1 LFNISLRSDLILRG
15 SRSLLGRRSSMKRA
29 FSLTGSILWLLLVIL
44 GAAPPGELQVEV
56 LVRNLEIPWALDF
69 APDGRIFLTERPG
82 RIRIVRDGRLDP
94 RPWAT
99 LPVAHVGEGGLLGL
113 ALSPDFN
120 RTSYVFV
127 YYTYQRDGQLWNR
140 VVRLVER
147 GGEGVVDRVILDG
160 IPGAFVHDG
169 GRIKFGPDGKL
180 YITTGDAR
188 TPPLAQDRTSLA
200 GKILRV
206 NPDGSIPADNPFP
219 RSPVYSYG
227 HRNPQ
232 GLAWHP
238 GTGALYATEHGP
250 SGERGLCCHDEVN
263 LIRKGMNYGWPEVV
277 GYSQDQ
283 RFVSPILESQNDT
296 WAPSGAAFTTQGTW
310 RGTLFFAAL
319 RGRALHSVL
328 LRPDGAQVA
337 RHEALLRDRFG
348 RLRDVVEGP
357 DGALYVLTSNRDGRG
372 IPSPDDDRLLR
383 IRLPSR

>member
-1 LFNISLRSDLILRG
+1 MKKALFLLFGVLLILPAALR
-15 SRSLLGRRSSMKRA
+15 
-29 FSLTGSILWLLLVIL
+29 
-44 GAAPPGELQVEV
+44 AAPPAEPQVEV
-56 LVRNLEIPWALDF
+56 LARNLEIPWALDF

-82 RIRIVRDGRLDP
+82 RIRIIRDGRLDP

-99 LPVAHVGEGGLLGL
+99 LPAAHVGEGGLLGL
-113 ALSPDFN
+113 ALSPDFS
-120 RTSYVFV
+120 RTSSVYV

-147 GGEGVVDRVILDG
+147 NGQGAMNRVILDG

-188 TPPLAQDRTSLA
+188 NPPLAQDRTSLA

-283 RFVSPILESQNDT
+283 RFVSPILESEEDT
-296 WAPSGAAFTTQGTW
+296 WAPSGAGFATRGTW
-310 RGTLFFAAL
+310 RGVLFFAAL
-319 RGRALHSVL
+319 RGQALHYVDFRQDGQVL
-328 LRPDGAQVA
+328 
-337 RHEALLRDRFG
+337 RHGLLLKNRFG

-357 DGALYVLTSNRDGRG
+357 DGALYILTTNRDGRG
-372 IPSPDDDRLLR
+372 APAPDDDRLLR
-383 IRLPSR
+383 VRLPSR

>member
-1 LFNISLRSDLILRG
+1 
-15 SRSLLGRRSSMKRA
+15 M
-29 FSLTGSILWLLLVIL
+29 
-44 GAAPPGELQVEV
+44 
-56 LVRNLEIPWALDF
+56 RNLEIPWALDF

-113 ALSPDFN
+113 ALSPEFS
-120 RTSYVFV
+120 RTSYVYV
-127 YYTYQRDGQLWNR
+127 YYTYQRDSQLWNR

-147 GGEGVVDRVILDG
+147 GGQGVVDRVIIDG

-180 YITTGDAR
+180 YVTTGDAR
-188 TPPLAQDRTSLA
+188 NPSLAQDRTSLA

-206 NPDGSIPADNPFP
+206 NPDGSIPTDNPFP
-219 RSPVYSYG
+219 GSPVYSYG

-238 GTGALYATEHGP
+238 ETGALYATEHGP

-263 LIRKGMNYGWPEVV
+263 LVQKGKNYGWPEVV

-296 WAPSGAAFTTQGTW
+296 WAPSGAAFATRGVW
-310 RGTLFFAAL
+310 RGTLFFTAL
-319 RGRALHSVL
+319 RGQALHRVTL
-328 LRPDGAQVA
+328 QNGGQRVG
-337 RHEALLRDRFG
+337 RHDELYRGRFG

-372 IPSPDDDRLLR
+372 APAPDDDRLLR

>member
-1 LFNISLRSDLILRG
+1 
-15 SRSLLGRRSSMKRA
+15 MKKV
-29 FSLTGSILWLLLVIL
+29 FLLLCGALLLLPSAL
-44 GAAPPGELQVEV
+44 GAAPQGEPQVDV

-82 RIRIVRDGRLDP
+82 RIRIIRDGHLDP

-99 LPVAHVGEGGLLGL
+99 IPVAHVGEGGLLGL
-113 ALSPDFN
+113 AISPDFN
-120 RTSYVFV
+120 RSRYVYV
-127 YYTYQRDGQLWNR
+127 YYTYQKDGALWNR

-147 GGEGVVDRVILDG
+147 NGQGTVDRIILDG

-188 TPPLAQDRTSLA
+188 NPPLAQDRTSLA

-206 NPDGSIPADNPFP
+206 NPDGSVPVDNPFP

-238 GTGALYATEHGP
+238 GTGTLYATEHGP

-283 RFVSPILESQNDT
+283 RFVSPILESQEDT
-296 WAPSGAAFTTQGTW
+296 WAPSGAAFATQGTW

-319 RGRALHSVL
+319 RGRALHYVTLQPS
-328 LRPDGAQVA
+328 GEQVA
-337 RHEALLRDRFG
+337 RHEIFLRDKFG

-357 DGALYVLTSNRDGRG
+357 DGALYILTSNRDGRG
-372 IPSPDDDRLLR
+372 APGPDDDRLLR
-383 IRLPSR
+383 IRLPAR